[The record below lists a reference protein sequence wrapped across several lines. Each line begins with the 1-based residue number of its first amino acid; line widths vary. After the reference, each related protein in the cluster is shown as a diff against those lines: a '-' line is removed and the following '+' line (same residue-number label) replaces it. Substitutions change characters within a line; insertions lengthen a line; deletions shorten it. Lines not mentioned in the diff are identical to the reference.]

1 MEVFPTTNLLAAK
14 TVQKLNARLWNGLSL
29 AIFLPVLVQKTA
41 RLRALIRFVYSMIYG
56 PLSLILMILITSS
69 RF

>member
-1 MEVFPTTNLLAAK
+1 MQTEVFPTTTLLDAETA
-14 TVQKLNARLWNGLSL
+14 QKLNAL
-29 AIFLPVLVQKTA
+29 AIFLLALVQKTA

-56 PLSLILMILITSS
+56 PLSLILMISTTSS